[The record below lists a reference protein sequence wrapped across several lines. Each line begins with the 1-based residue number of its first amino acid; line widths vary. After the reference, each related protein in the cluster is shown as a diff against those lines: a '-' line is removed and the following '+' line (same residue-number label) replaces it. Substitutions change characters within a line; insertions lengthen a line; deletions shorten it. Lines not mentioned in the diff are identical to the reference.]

1 LDWRKLMLGLIL
13 VLAVGSGYIVLNNS
27 NKWPFEFKRG
37 LDIQGGMHLVLQ
49 AKPTDKVKEITPGV
63 MSAAIAVVRNRVDGL
78 GVSEPLI
85 QPKGDDQLIVDMP
98 GIKDKD
104 EALRII
110 GTTAVLTFRAH
121 KADFPN
127 GTPAPAQTATPTPPP
142 SPASAVTGA
151 ATGAATATKEA
162 SGAATAVTSPSPSA
176 LTGGP
181 TKDAAKDAQANANDW
196 VLTGVEG
203 TMITATRVEPQGN
216 NWAVVADFNSEGS
229 KILADVSHK
238 LLNKNMAI
246 FLDNKLISDPVVQS
260 ELNTGNV
267 MIHGDFDAKK
277 ANELMIVLKAGS
289 LPVPLEVIE
298 NRSVEASLGAESVQ
312 KTFLAGIIGA
322 ILIMVFM
329 VGYYRI
335 PGAVACAALEI
346 YSLVTL
352 AIFKMIPVTLTVPG
366 IAGFILSM
374 GMAVDANILIFER
387 TKEELK
393 GGRTIY
399 AAIEIGF
406 KRAFSAIFDSNVSS
420 MLTCAVL
427 FYFGTGL
434 VKGFALTLAIGV
446 IISMFTAITATRNL
460 LHWVLEAKQ
469 FKSPTLFG
477 VQVPS
482 KIR

>member
-1 LDWRKLMLGLIL
+1 MEWRKLMLGVIL
-13 VLAVGSGYIVLNNS
+13 LLAVGSGYLVLTNTG
-27 NKWPFEFKRG
+27 KWPFEFKRG

-49 AKPTDKVKEITPGV
+49 AKPTDKVPVIKPEV
-63 MSAAIAVVRNRVDGL
+63 MQAAIAVVRNRVDGL

-104 EALRII
+104 EALNII
-110 GTTAVLTFRAH
+110 GQTAVLTFRAH
-121 KADFPN
+121 KPDFPE
-127 GTPAPAQTATPTPPP
+127 GAPAPVQSVAP
-142 SPASAVTGA
+142 SPNADGGASTA
-151 ATGAATATKEA
+151 AATAGA
-162 SGAATAVTSPSPSA
+162 SSAATTGSPKPTEA
-176 LTGGP
+176 PKGP
-181 TKDAAKDAQANANDW
+181 TRDAAPSNAPEATNDW
-196 VLTGVEG
+196 VLTGVDG

-216 NWAVVADFNSEGS
+216 TWAVVADFNSDGS
-229 KILADVSHK
+229 KALATVSQK
-238 LLNKNMAI
+238 LLHKKMAI
-246 FLDNKLISDPVVQS
+246 FLDNRLISDPVVES

-277 ANELMIVLKAGS
+277 ANDLMIVLKAGS
-289 LPVPLEVIE
+289 LPVPLEVVE
-298 NRSVEASLGAESVQ
+298 DRSVEASLGAESVQ
-312 KTFLAGIIGA
+312 KSVFAGFVGA
-322 ILIMVFM
+322 GLIMLFM
-329 VGYYRI
+329 IFYYRI
-335 PGAVACAALEI
+335 PGAVACVALVI
-346 YSLVTL
+346 YSFLVL
-352 AIFKMIPVTLTVPG
+352 AIFKLIPVTLTVPG

-387 TKEELK
+387 TKEELR

-399 AAIEIGF
+399 SAIEIGF
-406 KRAFSAIFDSNVSS
+406 RRAFSAILDSNVST

-446 IISMFTAITATRNL
+446 VVSMFTAISATRNL
-460 LHWVLEAKQ
+460 LHWVLEARQ

>member
-13 VLAVGSGYIVLNNS
+13 VLAVGSGYIVLNNGT
-27 NKWPFEFKRG
+27 KWPFEFKRG

-49 AKPTDKVKEITPGV
+49 AKPTDKVKEITPQV

-121 KADFPN
+121 KADFPG
-127 GTPAPAQTATPTPPP
+127 GTPAPAATATPTPPP
-142 SPASAVTGA
+142 SPAAALTGA
-151 ATGAATATKEA
+151 ASGAATANAAA
-162 SGAATAVTSPSPSA
+162 SGAATAVTSPVPS
-176 LTGGP
+176 TTSGGP
-181 TKDAAKDAQANANDW
+181 TKDAAKDAEANSNDW

-229 KILADVSHK
+229 KVLADVSHK
-238 LLNKNMAI
+238 LLNKHMAI

-312 KTFLAGIIGA
+312 RTFIAGIIGA
-322 ILIMVFM
+322 VLIMVFM

-335 PGAVACAALEI
+335 PGAVACIALVI

-352 AIFKMIPVTLTVPG
+352 AVFKMIPVTLTVPG